1 MQDYPLTVTA
11 ILRRG
16 ETVHRNSVV
25 QTLTAYEPASGQ
37 LTLQSATYADIAA
50 NAGRLANALRR
61 IGVDG
66 DQRVGTFCWN
76 HAEHLEAYLAIPSM
90 GAVLH
95 TLNIR
100 LFPEQLTFVVNHA
113 DDRVIIIDG
122 SLIPL
127 LGKIAG
133 TLPNVT
139 HFLVVG
145 PGDHSM
151 LTQAFPGTTSM
162 DYHDALGAEESRFT
176 WAEPDERSA
185 AAMCYTSGTTGN
197 PKGVAY
203 SHRSTY
209 LHSLA
214 SLGAPVLGLDEA
226 DRLLVIV
233 PMFHAN
239 AWGSP
244 YSGFFCGADFVFPT
258 QFLQAAPLTALIA
271 QTRPT
276 VTMAVP
282 TIWNDIWNY
291 GERNPIDLSSL
302 RSVTAGGSA
311 VPRVLMQR
319 FLDRYGLQIM
329 QGWGMTETSP
339 LGSLAKPHK
348 NADPA
353 DAMDYRD
360 LAGRVLPGV
369 ELRIVTEDPAGNAI
383 VARTD
388 GKTIGEIEV
397 RGPWVTGAYH
407 LDETPEKFR
416 DGWLRTGDMGTLDEL
431 GYLRITDRTKDVIK
445 SGGEWVSSIDLENVI
460 MAHPKVLEAAVIGVP
475 DAKWDERPMACLVV
489 REGVEADEAL
499 IDDVQ
504 KFLAERVA
512 KWWIPERWSFVP
524 AVPKTSVG
532 KFDKKVLRAQHA
544 DGLLTVHSR

>member
-25 QTLTAYEPASGQ
+25 ETLTAYDPTTAQ
-37 LTLQSATYADIAA
+37 LTLTSATYAEIGARAA
-50 NAGRLANALRR
+50 RLANALRR
-61 IGVDG
+61 IGIDA

-127 LGKIAG
+127 LCKVAG

-145 PGDHSM
+145 AGDHSL
-151 LTQAFPGTTSM
+151 LTEAFPGTTSM
-162 DYHDALGAEESRFT
+162 DYHDALAAEEPRFA

-214 SLGAPVLGLDEA
+214 SLGAPVLGLDEP

-258 QFLQAAPLTALIA
+258 QYLQAAPLTTLIA

-319 FLDRYGLQIM
+319 FLDKYGLQIM

-353 DAMDYRD
+353 NAMDYHD

-369 ELRIVTEDPAGNAI
+369 ELRIVTEDPSGNAM

-397 RGPWVTGAYH
+397 RGPWITGAYH

-460 MAHPKVLEAAVIGVP
+460 MAHPKILEAAVIGVP

-489 REGVEADEAL
+489 REGVEADAAL

-504 KFLAERVA
+504 QFLAERVA

-532 KFDKKVLRAQHA
+532 KFDKKVLRAQHTE
-544 DGLLTVHSR
+544 GLLTVHSR